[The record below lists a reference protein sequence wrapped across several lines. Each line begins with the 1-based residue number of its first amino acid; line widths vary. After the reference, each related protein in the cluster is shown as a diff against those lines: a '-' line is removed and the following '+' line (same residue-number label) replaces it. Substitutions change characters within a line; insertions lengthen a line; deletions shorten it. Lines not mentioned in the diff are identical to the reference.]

1 MPSALEAGTLH
12 YERFFQTSEDLLCVV
27 DSAGRFVCANAAFR
41 DVLGYPE
48 QTLVGQPFAALVHAE
63 DAAPVLAFLEGR
75 ERGDQGGGGVRED
88 VPLRVNARFIHRDRT
103 DRRVSLS
110 LRRVAEGGE
119 AFFYGA
125 GREVVEQESE
135 EQRRG
140 RAAVLQK
147 MQATARVGGWEVD
160 VRSGSLYWTDETYRL
175 HEVPP
180 GFKPVIETAIA
191 FYAPESVPIITAA
204 VEGCMKGQAF
214 DLELQ
219 LLTATGRR
227 LWVRAAGEPVIEDG
241 QVVRVIGSFQDIDDF
256 KRREIELTE
265 KLAIIKEQRSAIH
278 AMSAPI
284 IEVWD
289 GVLALP
295 VVGKLDAA
303 RAAEMTGRILSAVVA
318 KSASYAIL
326 DLTGVEA
333 VDEAT
338 ADHVVRILGAVQLLG
353 AQCIVTGVR
362 PAVAQTLTDL
372 GSGFGGARTARNLRE
387 AIKIC
392 MAAS

>member
-1 MPSALEAGTLH
+1 MDAGTLH
-12 YERFFQTSEDLLCVV
+12 YERFFQTSGELLCVV
-27 DSAGRFVCANAAFR
+27 DSAGRFVRANAAFR

-48 QTLVGQPFAALVHAE
+48 QTLLGQPFAALVRAE

-75 ERGDQGGGGVRED
+75 ERGGQGGASEGEGA
-88 VPLRVNARFIHRDRT
+88 PLRLNARFIHRDLS

-110 LRRVAEGGE
+110 LRRVAEGRE
-119 AFFYGA
+119 VFFYGT
-125 GREVVEQESE
+125 GREVLEQVSE
-135 EQRRG
+135 DQRWR
-140 RAAVLQK
+140 RAALLQK

-160 VRSGSLYWTDETYRL
+160 VHSGSLYWTDETYRI